1 MSAGSKFGF
10 IQTTIPIPDPKPLPQ
25 PSVIQEPMMINA
37 PMPLPDP
44 FIMPSPTLLSF
55 TFEEGNMIGWTP
67 IDEPPALLGGEGP
80 SRWGITDGPISG
92 KALVQ
97 TSNIWGDKVDVIP
110 LGTFLIYDLQE
121 WTDFNMEFDM
131 YAMDN
136 DGVGIVW
143 GWKNRTFHYRFFTM
157 VDPANPSGAPPD
169 QKAPFTVIQR
179 RTGDVSPY
187 YQTLA
192 MKKEASFTDFVI
204 TKFRVEVRGTTFK
217 VYRNSDLTMQASD
230 PLYQGGKVGF
240 SLYAHSGIYF
250 DNVKIETML
259 PEVTSQMDRF
269 ILPAR

>member
-67 IDEPPALLGGEGP
+67 VDEPPALLGGEGP

-169 QKAPFTVIQR
+169 QRAPFTVIQR

-204 TKFRVEVRGTTFK
+204 TKFKLEVRGTTFK
-217 VYRNSDLTMQASD
+217 VYWNNALTMQASD

-250 DNVKIETML
+250 DNVKIETVL